1 MMTGTVCFKVKTA
14 ICNAKFRDVGDSGD
28 RGVKIRGWKCHI
40 CNRRPWFAY
49 LLCNFYGATMMIKGS
64 LLLSVKHFRS
74 KKKTVSFWAKIWRF
88 WGINRGLKLNLSF
101 MTPKRYIIALLSV
114 VPARPAVS
122 PSIDQEPSFVHR
134 TSAAATSCQDC
145 LPRLL
150 FLQSWQEVWLVLCYV
165 IYDFT
170 FFELSRVKIH
180 PRVWPVGWS
189 KKKGINKTQKFDF
202 LDL

>member
-1 MMTGTVCFKVKTA
+1 MQNLGMWGIVGTGGSKYVVESA
-14 ICNAKFRDVGDSGD
+14 IFVIADPDLP
-28 RGVKIRGWKCHI
+28 I
-40 CNRRPWFAY
+40 Y
-49 LLCNFYGATMMIKGS
+49 YATFMGLQWWLRAVYS
-64 LLLSVKHFRS
+64 WVLSIFGR